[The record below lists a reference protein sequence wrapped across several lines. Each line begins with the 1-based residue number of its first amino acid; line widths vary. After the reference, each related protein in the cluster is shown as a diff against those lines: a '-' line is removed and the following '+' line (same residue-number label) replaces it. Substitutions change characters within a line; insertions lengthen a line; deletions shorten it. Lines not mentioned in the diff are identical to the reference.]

1 MEVDIM
7 DNENVKIAINSI
19 GNRLLDKGFNINGDW
34 LGYYD
39 EYVLYFEPHKYQD
52 YEGNTVESEW
62 GDLEIHSKIK
72 VFNPYL
78 YVGGDGYE
86 YELLSELSMN
96 KELWQ
101 KVKEQ
106 IRKMGKVING
116 KKVCFNNPYPTP
128 RVEFIDGS
136 DVPTNGFY
144 E

>member
-1 MEVDIM
+1 M
-7 DNENVKIAINSI
+7 DENTINIAIESI
-19 GNRLLDKGFNINGDW
+19 SNRLLDKGFNINGDW

-39 EYVLYFEPHKYQD
+39 EYALHFEPHKYQD

-86 YELLSELSMN
+86 YEKLSELSISVDLW
-96 KELWQ
+96 KE
-101 KVKEQ
+101 VK
-106 IRKMGKVING
+106 KVIRNGTYGNYKIDG
-116 KKVCFNNPYPTP
+116 KKVCFDNPYPAQ
-128 RVEFIDGS
+128 RVEFYQGS
-136 DVPTNGFY
+136 DVSINGYY